1 MDTTEPFVTGDDGS
15 NSCPEGS
22 LTIAAESDCQAAAN
36 ALGAHYN
43 GDQGLGS
50 TVPGTCVC
58 VCVCACVRVPLTVR
72 VSRLTREAMDGV
84 PTPYHNDLNSERE

>member
-58 VCVCACVRVPLTVR
+58 VCVCACVRVCVR
-72 VSRLTREAMDGV
+72 ARVRGPSAAKVELFPSANE
-84 PTPYHNDLNSERE
+84 